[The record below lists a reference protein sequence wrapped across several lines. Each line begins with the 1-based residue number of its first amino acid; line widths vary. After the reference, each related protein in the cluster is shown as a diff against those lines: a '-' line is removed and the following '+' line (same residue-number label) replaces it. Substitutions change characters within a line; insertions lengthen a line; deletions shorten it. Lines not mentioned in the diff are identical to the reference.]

1 MGTEQKIIPD
11 CYIAIDLETT
21 GLDAKKDQIIEI
33 GAVRME
39 YGRETAVFSR
49 LVRPNCEIGERVQ
62 QLTKITNEMVQTAP
76 YIEEILP
83 DLVAFESES
92 VVSSKLPLV
101 GHNVLFDYSFLKR
114 AMINCGYAYERT
126 GIDTLKLARKFCN
139 QLEHKN
145 LDAVC
150 AFLEIPM
157 EQHHRAVNDAR
168 AAANILEK
176 LKQIYWNQDPE
187 AFFPKPL
194 IYQVKRAQLLTK
206 HQKEYLNDLIKC
218 NRIKHTVDI
227 ERLTRAEASRLTDQ
241 WIQKYGKLAP
251 EQKSWRKEKEGE
263 IHV

>member
-1 MGTEQKIIPD
+1 MEAEQKIIPD

-49 LVRPNCEIGERVQ
+49 LVRPNGEIGERVQ
-62 QLTKITNEMVQTAP
+62 QLTKITNEMLQTAP
-76 YIEEILP
+76 YIEEVLP
-83 DLVAFESES
+83 DLAAFELMD
-92 VVSSKLPLV
+92 VSKLPLV

-114 AMINCGYAYERT
+114 AMVNYGYAYERM
-126 GIDTLKLARKFCN
+126 GIDTLKLARKLCN
-139 QLEHKN
+139 QLERKN

-150 AFLEIPM
+150 DFLEIPM

-176 LKQIYWNQDPE
+176 LKRMYWNQDPE
-187 AFFPKPL
+187 AFLPKPL
-194 IYQVKRAQLLTK
+194 IYQVKREQLLTK

-241 WIQKYGKLAP
+241 WIQEYGKLAP
-251 EQKSWRKEKEGE
+251 EQKSWRKEKAGQ

>member
-1 MGTEQKIIPD
+1 MGTEEKIIPD

-33 GAVRME
+33 GVVRME

-187 AFFPKPL
+187 AFLPKPL

>member
-1 MGTEQKIIPD
+1 MEAEQRVIPD

-39 YGRETAVFSR
+39 YGKETGVFSR

-62 QLTKITNEMVQTAP
+62 QLTKITNEMVKDAP

-83 DLVAFESES
+83 EWIEFEAELKSSVASQE
-92 VVSSKLPLV
+92 VLLV

-114 AMINCGYAYERT
+114 AMVNHGHSYERM

-157 EQHHRAVNDAR
+157 EQHHRAVSDAR
-168 AAANILEK
+168 AAASILEK
-176 LKQIYWNQDPE
+176 IKTMYWDEAPE
-187 AFFPKPL
+187 VFFPKPL
-194 IYQVKRAQLLTK
+194 IYQVKREQLLTK

-227 ERLTRAEASRLTDQ
+227 ERLTRAQASRLTDQ

-251 EQKSWRKEKEGE
+251 EQKSWRK
-263 IHV
+263 